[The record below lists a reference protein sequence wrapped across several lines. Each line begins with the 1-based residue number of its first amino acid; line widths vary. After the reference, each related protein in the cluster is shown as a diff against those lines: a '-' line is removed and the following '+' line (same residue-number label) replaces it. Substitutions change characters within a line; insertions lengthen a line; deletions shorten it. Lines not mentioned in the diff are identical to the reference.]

1 MKSIR
6 DGKFKVFLVAICSGL
21 AAPEPARGDVE
32 TLLSEINRKPAE
44 ERIKLLTEG
53 AKKEGVAHYY
63 GSSNSSDIQE
73 LVKGFS
79 RNYPFVD
86 VRYTRLGGPS
96 VVSKV
101 TTEYRAGVFNV
112 DVISVRGTLIP
123 ELISNKV
130 IAKYQGP
137 MQSFL
142 RKGYFDTEGY
152 LSGYYATG
160 YTLIYNTTNVKPGEV
175 PRSFEDLLNPRWKGR
190 LVMDREEYD
199 WLAGLIDVMGENKAT
214 AFFRRL
220 VEQQRV
226 KFKRGHALI
235 TQLVAAGEHDLL
247 ADGYV
252 HSGVQFKTKGAPI
265 NFVFMNPTVVKPPSS
280 IGIASRAAHPY
291 AAALLADYHLSKE
304 GQEFLAQK
312 QFYWTS
318 RRDVKWATEP
328 GTELRVVSPL
338 EWGGGKYNYVSELF
352 RKIIGD

>member
-1 MKSIR
+1 MKSIH
-6 DGKFKVFLVAICSGL
+6 DGNFKVFLVAICSAI

-53 AKKEGVAHYY
+53 AKKEGVAYYY

-123 ELISNKV
+123 ELISNRV
-130 IAKYQGP
+130 IARYQSP
-137 MQSFL
+137 MVPFL

-152 LSGYYATG
+152 LLGYYATG
-160 YTLIYNTTNVKPGEV
+160 YTLIYNTTKVQPGDV

-199 WLAGLIDVMGENKAT
+199 WLAGMIDLMGENKAT
-214 AFFRRL
+214 AFFKRL
-220 VEQQRV
+220 VKEQGV

-247 ADGYV
+247 VDGYV
-252 HSGVQFKTKGAPI
+252 HSAVQLKTKGAPI
-265 NFVFMNPTVVKPPSS
+265 NFVFMNPTVVKPPSG

-291 AAALLADYHLSKE
+291 SAALLADYHLSKE
-304 GQEFLAQK
+304 AQENMAQK

-328 GTELRVVSPL
+328 DFELRVVSPL